1 MPSPEFIL
9 SSELNLNNYGFVVGL
24 PANACRYIVGTSVFT
39 NVDPVLVCNPAPAW
53 RSEFGG
59 ARICKVFCL
68 DPLNNLEL
76 SFHLIE
82 YCWGFLLRSGI
93 EFPFDLVLLGLPF
106 EIWN

>member
-1 MPSPEFIL
+1 ME
-9 SSELNLNNYGFVVGL
+9 
-24 PANACRYIVGTSVFT
+24 C
-39 NVDPVLVCNPAPAW
+39 NVDPVLVCNPLPLKVGRFW
-53 RSEFGG
+53 G
-59 ARICKVFCL
+59 KVFCL